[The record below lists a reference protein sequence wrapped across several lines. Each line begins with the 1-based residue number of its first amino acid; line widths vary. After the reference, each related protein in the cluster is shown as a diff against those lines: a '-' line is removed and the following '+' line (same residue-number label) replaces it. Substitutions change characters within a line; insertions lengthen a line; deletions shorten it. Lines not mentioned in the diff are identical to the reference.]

1 MEEETVDDEMMIHMN
16 GPENGEFDNI
26 LKLALD
32 KNFNGKSWHFTT
44 QNNIFKTHGKA
55 VTSVLSKKSK
65 LPPLGQYHHQYL
77 TITTTNTITT
87 KPMPLLPP

>member
-1 MEEETVDDEMMIHMN
+1 MEEETVDDEMMIHLN
-16 GPENGEFDNI
+16 GPEIGECDNI

-32 KNFNGKSWHFTT
+32 KHSNGKSWHFTT

-65 LPPLGQYHHQYL
+65 LPFY
-77 TITTTNTITT
+77 
-87 KPMPLLPP
+87 K